1 MRMFRKA
8 AFLGAFAVATMTA
21 WAVQAAPG
29 EFVLFGDTQA
39 GDGTRKNDTSVV
51 LISDNAASEPYA
63 GIAYLPPAGKKGT
76 STADLTTLSVTYKI
90 LEGGFGGGSL
100 RFSIG
105 IDTNLDGT
113 TDGNIFVYAGT
124 APNFDDEPGDWV
136 DSGNLLETEELRVDT
151 SQIGGTFY
159 DTWDHALE
167 LTEEAAVTGVLV
179 VVDAGYVFDDGV
191 QAIAVSDVQIG
202 HAKFKAKLVGKGNR

>member
-1 MRMFRKA
+1 MFRKA
-8 AFLGAFAVATMTA
+8 AFLGAFAVATVTA
-21 WAVQAAPG
+21 CAVQAAPG
-29 EFVLFGDTQA
+29 DFVLFGNTET
-39 GDGTRKNDTSVV
+39 GDGTKKNDSSVV

-76 STADLTTLSVTYKI
+76 STEDITTLSVTYQI
-90 LEGGFGGGSL
+90 LEGGFGAGSL

-105 IDTNLDGT
+105 IDQDLDGT
-113 TDGNIFVYAGT
+113 VDGNIFVYAGT

-136 DSGNLLETEELRVDT
+136 DSGNLLATEDLRVDT

-167 LTEEAAVTGVLV
+167 LTEGAAVTGVLV
-179 VVDAGYVFDDGV
+179 VVDAGYAFEEGV
-191 QAIAVSDVQIG
+191 QAVAVSDVQIG
-202 HAKFKAKLVGKGNR
+202 HAKFKAKLVGKGNH

>member
-1 MRMFRKA
+1 MFRKA
-8 AFLGAFAVATMTA
+8 AFLGAFAVATVAACT
-21 WAVQAAPG
+21 VQAAPG
-29 EFVLFGDTQA
+29 DFVLFGNTQV
-39 GDGTRKNDTSVV
+39 GDGAKKNDASVV

-63 GIAYLPPAGKKGT
+63 GIAYLPPTGKKGT
-76 STADLTTLSVTYKI
+76 SIKDITTLSVTYKI

-105 IDTNLDGT
+105 IDNDLDGT

-124 APNFDDEPGDWV
+124 APNFDDEPGDWE

-151 SQIGGTFY
+151 TQIGGTFY

-167 LTEEAAVTGVLV
+167 LTEGAAVTGVV
-179 VVDAGYVFDDGV
+179 AVVDAGYAFDDGV
-191 QAIAVSDVQIG
+191 QAIAVSDIQIG
-202 HAKFKAKLVGKGNR
+202 QVKFKAKLVGKGRH

>member
-1 MRMFRKA
+1 MFRKA
-8 AFLGAFAVATMTA
+8 AFLGAFAVATVA
-21 WAVQAAPG
+21 ACAVQAAPDD
-29 EFVLFGDTQA
+29 FVLFGNTQV
-39 GDGTRKNDTSVV
+39 GDGAKKNDASVV

-63 GIAYLPPAGKKGT
+63 GIAYLPPTGKKGT
-76 STADLTTLSVTYKI
+76 SIKDITTLSVTYKI

-105 IDTNLDGT
+105 IDNDLDGT

-124 APNFDDEPGDWV
+124 APNFDDEPGDWE

-151 SQIGGTFY
+151 TQIGGTFY

-167 LTEEAAVTGVLV
+167 LTEGAAVTGVV
-179 VVDAGYVFDDGV
+179 AVVDAGYAFDDGV
-191 QAIAVSDVQIG
+191 QAIAVSDIQIG
-202 HAKFKAKLVGKGNR
+202 QVKFKAKLVGKGRH

>member
-1 MRMFRKA
+1 MFRKA
-8 AFLGAFAVATMTA
+8 AFLGAFAVATVA
-21 WAVQAAPG
+21 ACAVQAAPDD
-29 EFVLFGDTQA
+29 FVLFGNTQV
-39 GDGTRKNDTSVV
+39 GDGAKKNDASVV

-63 GIAYLPPAGKKGT
+63 GIAYLPPTGKKGT
-76 STADLTTLSVTYKI
+76 SIKDVTTLSVTYKI

-105 IDTNLDGT
+105 IDNDLDGT

-124 APNFDDEPGDWV
+124 APNFDDEPGDWE

-151 SQIGGTFY
+151 TQIGGTFY

-167 LTEEAAVTGVLV
+167 LTEGASVTGVV
-179 VVDAGYVFDDGV
+179 AVVDAGYAFDDGV
-191 QAIAVSDVQIG
+191 QAIAVSDIQIG
-202 HAKFKAKLVGKGNR
+202 QVKFKAKLVGKGRH

>member
-1 MRMFRKA
+1 MGGTGRSRRVRPVRRHPGGRRNSKERHFGRSD
-8 AFLGAFAVATMTA
+8 FGQRRIGAIRGNCV
-21 WAVQAAPG
+21 
-29 EFVLFGDTQA
+29 
-39 GDGTRKNDTSVV
+39 
-51 LISDNAASEPYA
+51 
-63 GIAYLPPAGKKGT
+63 PPSSRQEGNR
-76 STADLTTLSVTYKI
+76 TADLTTLSVTYKI